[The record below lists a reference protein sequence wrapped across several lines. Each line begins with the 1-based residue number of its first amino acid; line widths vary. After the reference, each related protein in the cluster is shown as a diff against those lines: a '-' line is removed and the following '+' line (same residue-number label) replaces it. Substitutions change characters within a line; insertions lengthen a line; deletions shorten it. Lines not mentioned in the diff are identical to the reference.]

1 MNKTWADRYIEWA
14 ERLLPSPFVIAVLLT
29 AVTFIWS
36 VLQLPDD
43 ALTALGKTADYWE
56 RGVWDLLKF
65 SMQMMFMLT
74 LGYTIALSDAA
85 QDFISRLTGLVKTN
99 TSAVLIVLIF
109 SLLMGYLNWGLGLVF
124 GAILARKVGIHASQ
138 KNIDINYPLVGAAAY
153 TSLMVWHGGLS
164 GSAPLTVAKVGHNME
179 AAIGVV
185 PISETLYSPTNTIS
199 ILLIFLL
206 LPVLAYFLSKKSGN
220 KNIRMPV
227 LVELTKNQKQKAY
240 KGAEVLDYSR
250 LLSVVSGI
258 FVLGIFVYKAWQSG
272 GLGSYINLDS
282 INLLLLSVALLMHKN
297 IRELMDAVA
306 SAIKS
311 SAGILV
317 QFPLYAG
324 IMGIMKYGGIID
336 LVAGGMTDLASV
348 RSFPALAFSS
358 SAFVNVLVPS
368 GGAQWQVQGPIL
380 IQAAE
385 NLGYSIPKTI
395 LALSYGD
402 QVTNMLQPFWALPL
416 LGITGLKAK
425 HILPYSILFMV
436 LGIFIYLFAL
446 YAS

>member
-1 MNKTWADRYIEWA
+1 MNKTWADRYVQWA
-14 ERLLPSPFVIAVLLT
+14 ERLLPSPFVIALILT
-29 AVTFIWS
+29 ALTFTWS
-36 VLQLPDD
+36 VFHQPDD
-43 ALTALGKTADYWE
+43 TLVALGKTADYWE
-56 RGVWDLLKF
+56 KGVWDLLKF

-85 QDFISRLTGLVKTN
+85 QGFINKLTRLVKTN
-99 TSAVLIVLIF
+99 TSAVLTVLIF
-109 SLLMGYLNWGLGLVF
+109 SLIMGYLNWGLGLVF
-124 GAILARKVGIHASQ
+124 GAILARKVGIHATQ
-138 KNIDINYPLVGAAAY
+138 QNIRINYPLVGAAAY

-164 GSAPLTVAKVGHNME
+164 GSAPLTVAKAGHKLE
-179 AAIGVV
+179 PSIGVV
-185 PISETLYSPTNTIS
+185 PITETLYSTTNGIS
-199 ILLIFLL
+199 ILLIFIL
-206 LPVLAYFLSKKSGN
+206 LPILAYWLSRKPGN
-220 KNIRMPV
+220 QNVRMPV
-227 LVELTKNQKQKAY
+227 LVELPKNPQKNEL
-240 KGAEVLDYSR
+240 KGAEILDHSR
-250 LLSVVSGI
+250 WLSLLSGA
-258 FVLGIFVYKAWQSG
+258 FVLGVFIYKSWQYG
-272 GLGSYINLDS
+272 GLGAYINLDS
-282 INLLLLSVALLMHKN
+282 INLLLLAVSLLLHKN
-297 IRELMDAVA
+297 IRELMDAVG

-336 LVAGGMTDLASV
+336 VVAGGMTEIASNNT
-348 RSFPALAFSS
+348 FPALAFTS

-416 LGITGLKAK
+416 LGITGLRAK
-425 HILPYSILFMV
+425 HILPYSILFMI
-436 LGIFIYLFAL
+436 LGILVYLLAL
-446 YAS
+446 YIT